1 MFSRILV
8 PIDATAHSGTVLA
21 YARELAL
28 LSGASVHI
36 LHLNV
41 SEWVEG
47 QELIMEDTAATRRFV
62 DQALFDFTHAGIRA
76 TAEIIPADSRDIGA
90 AIAQHV
96 VPGPEQ
102 LIVIGARHHPAW
114 LGLLGGS
121 VSDQVVRLSACPVL
135 LVP

>member
-21 YARELAL
+21 QARELAIL
-28 LSGASVHI
+28 TGASVHL

-47 QELIMEDTAATRRFV
+47 QELIMEDTESTRQFV
-62 DQALFDFTHAGIRA
+62 DQALLSFTTAGIRA
-76 TAEIIPADSRDIGA
+76 TAEILPADSRDIGA
-90 AIAQHV
+90 AIVQHV
-96 VPGPEQ
+96 IPGPEQ

-121 VSDQVVRLSACPVL
+121 VSDQVARLSACPVL